1 MGGGGN
7 PLQMFDLIYP
17 RSSNILFN
25 TYSPLSFYGVG
36 RVKACNI

>member
-1 MGGGGN
+1 MGGN
-7 PLQMFDLIYP
+7 PLQMFDPIYP
-17 RSSNILFN
+17 RFSNTLSN